1 MRARDFIVEAVD
13 VGFITNYIK
22 KHHDKNLHPD
32 YLDNLN
38 KFSKFILKNIPVN
51 SLKLELSGLDRAK
64 VEQYKKMNFD
74 TAPPI
79 VVGDGYVLDGYHRAT
94 AAKELGIPT
103 IKAYVGTKD
112 VREGT
117 YGGEPYTYNLPK
129 RQLNVALLIQ
139 KGAIFITEP
148 HGDDGWEP
156 NKEGFS
162 LITLHNVELGD
173 PWCKEAKQHLRPNLY
188 NYAAKGLN
196 NMGLSDQKY
205 NQILWSIERL
215 GIPEEQAFLDST
227 NENKM
232 AGINVAQAIAQT
244 PPAWQQWISTLP
256 QQLAQEFVD
265 ERPRPDATDIQEYT
279 KLKLASPQPR
289 VVNVA
294 DLLKHPRNQY
304 NIGQAPDDVVAD
316 INQKWGLQIASG
328 KKYDLT
334 PGRHRETAKLS
345 GATAAPSVMIN
356 GVITFGVGRFISA
369 CLRGDRTMSVWDL
382 RG

>member
-1 MRARDFIVEAVD
+1 MRAKDFLI
-13 VGFITNYIK
+13 
-22 KHHDKNLHPD
+22 
-32 YLDNLN
+32 
-38 KFSKFILKNIPVN
+38 
-51 SLKLELSGLDRAK
+51 
-64 VEQYKKMNFD
+64 
-74 TAPPI
+74 
-79 VVGDGYVLDGYHRAT
+79 
-94 AAKELGIPT
+94 
-103 IKAYVGTKD
+103 
-112 VREGT
+112 EGT
-117 YGGEPYTYNLPK
+117 YDSNTFKQPRRP
-129 RQLNVALLIQ
+129 LNVPLLIQ
-139 KGAIFITEP
+139 KGAIFVTYP
-148 HGDDGWEP
+148 HGDQGWETDA
-156 NKEGFS
+156 KLDWQLS
-162 LITLHNVELGD
+162 LITLLNVEQE
-173 PWCKEAKQHLRPNLY
+173 PWCKEAPKYRKPASYKRAEQQINSSAPNL
-188 NYAAKGLN
+188 GT
-196 NMGLSDQKY
+196 DQLVYDGKY
-205 NQILWSIERL
+205 NQILWSIKKL

>member
-22 KHHDKNLHPD
+22 KHHDENLHPD

-112 VREGT
+112 VQEGK

-139 KGAIFITEP
+139 RGAIFITEP

-188 NYAAKGLN
+188 NAAAKGLN

-205 NQILWSIERL
+205 NQILWSIKKL

-356 GVITFGVGRFISA
+356 GVITFGVGRFTSA

>member
-1 MRARDFIVEAVD
+1 MRAR
-13 VGFITNYIK
+13 N
-22 KHHDKNLHPD
+22 
-32 YLDNLN
+32 
-38 KFSKFILKNIPVN
+38 FIL
-51 SLKLELSGLDRAK
+51 
-64 VEQYKKMNFD
+64 
-74 TAPPI
+74 
-79 VVGDGYVLDGYHRAT
+79 
-94 AAKELGIPT
+94 
-103 IKAYVGTKD
+103 
-112 VREGT
+112 EGK
-117 YGGEPYTYNLPK
+117 YGGAPYTFNQPR
-129 RQLNVALLIQ
+129 RQLNVQLLIQ
-139 KGAIFITEP
+139 KGAIFITDP
-148 HGDDGWEP
+148 HGDSGWEP
-156 NKEGFS
+156 DSEGFS
-162 LITLHNVELGD
+162 LITLYNVELGD

-188 NYAAKGLN
+188 NAAAKGLN
-196 NMGLSDQKY
+196 TMGLSDQKY

>member
-1 MRARDFIVEAVD
+1 MRARDFITQ
-13 VGFITNYIK
+13 GK
-22 KHHDKNLHPD
+22 
-32 YLDNLN
+32 
-38 KFSKFILKNIPVN
+38 
-51 SLKLELSGLDRAK
+51 
-64 VEQYKKMNFD
+64 
-74 TAPPI
+74 
-79 VVGDGYVLDGYHRAT
+79 
-94 AAKELGIPT
+94 
-103 IKAYVGTKD
+103 
-112 VREGT
+112 
-117 YGGEPYTYNLPK
+117 YGGDPYTFNQPR
-129 RQLNVALLIQ
+129 RQLNVQLLIQ
-139 KGAIFITEP
+139 KGAIFITDP
-148 HGDDGWEP
+148 HGDSGWEP
-156 NKEGFS
+156 DSEGFS
-162 LITLHNVELGD
+162 LITLYNVAQGGW
-173 PWCKEAKQHLRPNLY
+173 PAEAKQHLKPNLY
-188 NYAAKGLN
+188 NAAAKGLN
-196 NMGLSDQKY
+196 TMGLSDQKY
-205 NQILWSIERL
+205 NQILWSIKKL